1 VTKGFFDLCLL
12 PGFTHFLIFCPFAE
26 RIRKSFGNGFCY
38 NSIIF
43 PYAFNRECYLQIYK
57 NFSVYRKMKI
67 IHLAFWLLRKRHF
80 NDYDLIYVLRKL
92 FYETAFGDRKK
103 KIATKEQMKVSKP
116 QSSY

>member
-1 VTKGFFDLCLL
+1 
-12 PGFTHFLIFCPFAE
+12 
-26 RIRKSFGNGFCY
+26 
-38 NSIIF
+38 
-43 PYAFNRECYLQIYK
+43 
-57 NFSVYRKMKI
+57 MKI